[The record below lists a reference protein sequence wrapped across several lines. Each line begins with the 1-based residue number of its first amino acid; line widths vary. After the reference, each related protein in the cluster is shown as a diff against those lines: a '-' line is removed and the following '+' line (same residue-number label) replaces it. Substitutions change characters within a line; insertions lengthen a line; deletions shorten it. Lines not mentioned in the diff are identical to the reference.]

1 MIRAL
6 ASILMPPMTLEGH
19 LDSDAANPAIQ
30 PTSALGECTTMR
42 RPEAG
47 SEKVAVIWE
56 SLNVVPPES
65 L

>member
-1 MIRAL
+1 
-6 ASILMPPMTLEGH
+6 MTLEGH